1 MCLRSFLPSFLSR
14 ARGGLLVHAAS
25 AYKLR
30 DKPDRLYAIC
40 PYSLPDVV
48 TKELERRAEDFK

>member
-1 MCLRSFLPSFLSR
+1 MCLPSFLLR